1 VVDVIA
7 RAAVLSTGDELTTGR
22 IVDTNANWLADKL
35 FEMGVDLVAVLTV
48 GDWPERIEWAWR
60 RALEVADVVV
70 STGGIGPTADDLTTE
85 TVARVL
91 GVPLVEDAASA
102 DRIRRFF
109 AARGVEMPQNNLKQ
123 ALVPAG
129 AVIVPNPL
137 GTAPGYRVEVGG
149 KHIVVLPGVPREMKP
164 MVEDTVLPWL
174 RTLRGGEVYLAHV
187 FQTFGISESG
197 LDEQVAGVVDAADGR
212 VSFRASF
219 PEVSVRVVVHGAP
232 EAAAARLAAVAARM
246 RERLGAFCYG
256 EGSATMEEVVGRA
269 LAERGLTLA
278 LAESCTGG
286 LVGHRVTNVPGSSRW
301 FLGGIEAYGNRAKVD
316 LLGVAPA
323 TLARHGAVSEETAGE
338 MAAGARRALGADV
351 AVAVTGIAGPDGGT
365 SEKPLGM
372 VCLALAAADGVRTAT
387 HQLWGTRDWVK
398 LLASQIAL
406 DMIRR
411 HALGLPAWDAGLFR
425 RR

>member
-1 VVDVIA
+1 MIA
-7 RAAVLSTGDELTTGR
+7 RAAILSTGDELTTGR
-22 IVDTNANWLADKL
+22 ILDTNAGWLADRL
-35 FEMGVDLVAVLTV
+35 FELGIDVVAVITV

-60 RALEVADVVV
+60 NALAVADVVV

-109 AARGVEMPQNNLKQ
+109 AARGVEMPRNNLKQ

-137 GTAPGYRVEVGG
+137 GTAPGYRVEVDG

-174 RTLRGGEVYLAHV
+174 RSLRGDEVYLAHT

-197 LDEQVAGVVDAADGR
+197 LDELVAGVVDPAEGR
-212 VSFRASF
+212 LSFRASF
-219 PEVSVRVVVHGAP
+219 PEVSVRVVVHGAAD
-232 EAAAARLAAVAARM
+232 AAAARLAEVATRL
-246 RERLGAFCYG
+246 RERLGPFCFG
-256 EGSATMEEVVGRA
+256 EGAVTMEEVVGRA
-269 LAERGLTLA
+269 LVARGLTLA

-286 LVGHRVTNVPGSSRW
+286 LIAHRVTNVPGSSRY
-301 FLGGIEAYGNRAKVD
+301 FLGGVNAYANRVKTS
-316 LLGVAPA
+316 LLGVEPG
-323 TLARHGAVSEETAGE
+323 TLERHGAVSAETAAE
-338 MAAGARRALGADV
+338 MAAGARRALGADL
-351 AVAVTGIAGPDGGT
+351 AVATTGIAGPEGGT
-365 SEKPLGM
+365 PEKPVGH
-372 VCLALAAADGVRTAT
+372 VCFALATADGVQTAT

-398 LLASQIAL
+398 LLASQVAL

-411 HALGLPAWDAGLFR
+411 HLLGLPPWDPALFR